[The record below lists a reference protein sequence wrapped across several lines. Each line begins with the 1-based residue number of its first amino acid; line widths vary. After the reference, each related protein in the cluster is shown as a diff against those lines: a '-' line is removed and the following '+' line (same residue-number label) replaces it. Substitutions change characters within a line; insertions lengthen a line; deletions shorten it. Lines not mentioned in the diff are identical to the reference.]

1 MFRVDFMSFS
11 PPKKH
16 GSLGG
21 QRKEVIKKLNSSRR
35 ADACTEQGQSLT
47 GLTDKQWELEE
58 GTAVSGCWTRGGLQ
72 SPSLL
77 ISSPREMKPRYLI
90 G

>member
-11 PPKKH
+11 PQKKH

-21 QRKEVIKKLNSSRR
+21 QCKEVIKKLNSSRR
-35 ADACTEQGQSLT
+35 ADACTEQGQSPT

-58 GTAVSGCWTRGGLQ
+58 GTAVSGC
-72 SPSLL
+72 
-77 ISSPREMKPRYLI
+77 
-90 G
+90 